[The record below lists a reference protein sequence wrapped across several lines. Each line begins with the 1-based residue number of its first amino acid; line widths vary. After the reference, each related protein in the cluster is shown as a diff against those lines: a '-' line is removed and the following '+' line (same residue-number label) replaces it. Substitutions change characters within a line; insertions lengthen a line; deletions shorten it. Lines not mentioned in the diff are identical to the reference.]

1 MYTSHQ
7 LVGIILDETLACQDP
22 NSSQSKTRSSGAYRP
37 LGPYIPGDR
46 GSYPTTDAAMNALA
60 ELADTLRQNASE
72 LKVAVSRDRMRMIVS
87 EAFGACL
94 NELVG
99 EPDRN
104 KHWKILRTRIL
115 ESARDSGKQ
124 IVHYVPVW
132 LFTGQDCLPFNIGPV
147 KFVPR
152 AGWLEEIRKRRGKSS
167 PWMATVERL
176 WSGEVVRGGST
187 WCGLKGAASALRR
200 GKSGPR
206 DLYRA
211 YADGKRFSEPSD
223 LFHGRVVSRLVH
235 PDQWVAC
242 CDIQGFETSES
253 RRRGILAARVALDTI
268 RLALVRPNRALIS
281 TSADSVQPFA
291 IDRLSQLPNR
301 DLAHGSGINRKG
313 LSGAPGLATAI
324 VDQSS
329 ELFDAAGQCI
339 GAAAT
344 TSINHGCPKLAE
356 RWLNA
361 VHWYGRACIADVDFV
376 GVVML
381 VIALDVLSGGLE
393 QKGILELI
401 ARLTGLRTSH
411 VVLNDG
417 TSLKQLVERTYKLRS
432 EVAHGSILAVHA
444 DLDEVRGYLEDLAS
458 AALDHYV
465 IALKKYAETGGA
477 DDRDEFVKSLPPL
490 IP

>member
-1 MYTSHQ
+1 MSTSHQ
-7 LVGIILDETLACQDP
+7 LVEIILDETLACQDP
-22 NSSQSKTRSSGAYRP
+22 NSPQSIARRSGAYQP
-37 LGPYIPGDR
+37 FGPYIPGDK
-46 GSYPTTDAAMNALA
+46 GSYPTTDAAMSALA
-60 ELADTLRQNASE
+60 ELSDTLRNNSHD
-72 LKVAVSRDRMRMIVS
+72 LKVVVGRDSMRLIVS
-87 EAFGACL
+87 EAFGSCL

-99 EPDRN
+99 EPDRT
-104 KHWKILRTRIL
+104 KHWKMLRKHIL
-115 ESARDSGKQ
+115 EIARASGKQ

-132 LFTGQDCLPFNIGPV
+132 LFTGQDCPSFSVGPV

-152 AGWLEEIRKRRGKSS
+152 NGWLEEIRKRRGRGS
-167 PWMATVERL
+167 PWMATVESL
-176 WSGEVVRGGST
+176 WSDEVVRGGSS
-187 WCGLKGAASALRR
+187 WSGVKGAASAFRSGKRR
-200 GKSGPR
+200 VR

-211 YADGKRFSEPSD
+211 YVDGKRFSEPSD
-223 LFHGRVVSRLVH
+223 VFHGRVVSRLVH

-242 CDIQGFETSES
+242 CDVQGFEASES

-268 RLALVRPNRALIS
+268 RLALTRPNRSLIS
-281 TSADSVQPFA
+281 TSADSVQPFS

-313 LSGAPGLATAI
+313 LSGAPDLARAI

-329 ELFDAAGQCI
+329 DLFDAAGQCI
-339 GAAAT
+339 GAAAS
-344 TSINHGCPKLAE
+344 TSINFGCPKLAE
-356 RWLNA
+356 RWLNS

-393 QKGILELI
+393 QNGILELI

-411 VVLNDG
+411 TVLNDG

-444 DLDEVRGYLEDLAS
+444 ELDDVRGHLEDLTS

-465 IALKKYAETGGA
+465 IALKKFAEGGGR
-477 DDRDEFVKSLPPL
+477 DDRDEFLQSLPPL